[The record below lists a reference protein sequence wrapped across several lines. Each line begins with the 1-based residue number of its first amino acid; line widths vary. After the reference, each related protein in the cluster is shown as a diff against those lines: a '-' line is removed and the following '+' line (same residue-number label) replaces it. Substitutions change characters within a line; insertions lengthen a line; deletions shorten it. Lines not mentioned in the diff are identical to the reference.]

1 MIRSRRNDRAVVVG
15 KDLMTHLLAGRQRAP
30 SEGTVRLQCLQGQ
43 PGVREGAGKSTCS
56 ERLMIAEW
64 NFQQE
69 RVWGETQGMNLQCT
83 EWFRGET
90 G

>member
-1 MIRSRRNDRAVVVG
+1 M
-15 KDLMTHLLAGRQRAP
+15 
-30 SEGTVRLQCLQGQ
+30 QCLQGQ
-43 PGVREGAGKSTCS
+43 PGVSEGAGKSTCF
-56 ERLMIAEW
+56 ERLIIAEW

-69 RVWGETQGMNLQCT
+69 RVWEETQGKNLQYT